1 MEVMEHSNEE
11 TEERLEAIF
20 RSLGA
25 ATPNEQ
31 CDPLVYQIMAL
42 LPPSSS
48 IAAIERNGVG
58 RPQTLLDAPPR
69 SLDSIE
75 TWAKKL
81 AVLNSTCKS
90 APPDRRRML
99 TTATAMRER
108 FPDLSERRQA
118 ACMMNHEL
126 LRTLMCCLPRV
137 ARAAANLTRTSS
149 EARTLAHS
157 ALRTQRALQPEAV
170 ALCRQRHDLAG
181 RRHRQCRQRAAAR
194 WWWWYARY
202 SLSLRGTL
210 LLNAPLN
217 DSRVPPQSA
226 ERSTQSPGL
235 NSSSRVCRLARSKPH
250 KRS

>member
-90 APPDRRRML
+90 APPDGVG
-99 TTATAMRER
+99 
-108 FPDLSERRQA
+108 
-118 ACMMNHEL
+118 C
-126 LRTLMCCLPRV
+126 
-137 ARAAANLTRTSS
+137 
-149 EARTLAHS
+149 
-157 ALRTQRALQPEAV
+157 
-170 ALCRQRHDLAG
+170 
-181 RRHRQCRQRAAAR
+181 
-194 WWWWYARY
+194 
-202 SLSLRGTL
+202 
-210 LLNAPLN
+210 
-217 DSRVPPQSA
+217 
-226 ERSTQSPGL
+226 
-235 NSSSRVCRLARSKPH
+235 
-250 KRS
+250 